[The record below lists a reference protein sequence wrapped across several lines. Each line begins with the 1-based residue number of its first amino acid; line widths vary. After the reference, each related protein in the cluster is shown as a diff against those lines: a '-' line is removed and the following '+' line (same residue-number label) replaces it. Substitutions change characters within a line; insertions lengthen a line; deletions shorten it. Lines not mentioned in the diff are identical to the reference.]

1 MLKLI
6 KTAEIDAMLRPG
18 IDRTLGT
25 GDTWGV
31 IVTSCTRHNGL
42 AANRSW
48 ASQANYALN
57 FVLVGTGRLEP
68 AEGPAL
74 PLGPGAAY
82 QHFPAPV
89 VAPKL
94 VWDANQEVVE
104 WFVTLDR
111 RLYERLAVTGFFPT
125 DYLLNFSHPDPAGI
139 FATFYEHIQP
149 IGRQPG
155 QRRLHFL
162 LAETMHFLGRLFDS
176 ATAPEPAGRWP
187 ALVNEAR
194 DWLDLNP
201 ASRAP
206 LPRLARR
213 LGVSYPSLRREF
225 QKAVGQSLNS
235 YRIARRI
242 EAAKGRLIHD
252 DVASTAA
259 ALGYPDPF
267 TFSAQFKKVTG
278 QAPRSYRRGE
288 RLANLP

>member
-1 MLKLI
+1 
-6 KTAEIDAMLRPG
+6 
-18 IDRTLGT
+18 
-25 GDTWGV
+25 
-31 IVTSCTRHNGL
+31 
-42 AANRSW
+42 
-48 ASQANYALN
+48 LN
-57 FVLVGTGRLEP
+57 FVLRGTGRLEP

-94 VWDANQEVVE
+94 VWNADQEIVE

-125 DYLLNFSHPDPAGI
+125 DPLLHLAHPDPAGL
-139 FATFYEHIQP
+139 FASFYERILPLGLQS
-149 IGRQPG
+149 G

-162 LAETMHFLGRLFDS
+162 LAETVHFLGHLFDS
-176 ATAPEPAGRWP
+176 ATSPEPAGRWTS
-187 ALVNEAR
+187 LVNEAR

-201 ASRAP
+201 ASRDP

-213 LGVSYPSLRREF
+213 LGVSYASLRREF
-225 QKAVGQSLNS
+225 QKAVGQSLSS

-252 DVASTAA
+252 DVAATAA

-267 TFSAQFKKVTG
+267 TFSAQFKKITG
-278 QAPRSYRRGE
+278 QPPRSYRRGE
-288 RLANLP
+288 SPAPRASRS